1 MLEKVGGE
9 FQGACIPFIDGHG
22 LRVGNNRLA
31 FGPDGSLWVGQ
42 ISFSGWIEGE
52 PGIQR
57 IVFTGDNPIDVYTM
71 NLTNKGFDL
80 TFTQPVDA
88 ATAAN
93 PINYKIRRYRYEYKK
108 KDPEEGIDIATQ
120 VDVQDVTAIS
130 AKLST
135 DGKKVSLTIDGL
147 KPGFIYEVKLGDIKS
162 VTGQPLTNKLI
173 CYTLNKLRT

>member
-1 MLEKVGGE
+1 M
-9 FQGACIPFIDGHG
+9 
-22 LRVGNNRLA
+22 
-31 FGPDGSLWVGQ
+31 
-42 ISFSGWIEGE
+42 
-52 PGIQR
+52 QR
-57 IVFTGDNPIDVYTM
+57 IVNTGDAPMEVYTM
-71 NLTNKGFDL
+71 SLTRNGFDF
-80 TFTQPVDA
+80 TFTQNADVA
-88 ATAAN
+88 SATN

-120 VDVQDVTAIS
+120 IDVQDVTAIS